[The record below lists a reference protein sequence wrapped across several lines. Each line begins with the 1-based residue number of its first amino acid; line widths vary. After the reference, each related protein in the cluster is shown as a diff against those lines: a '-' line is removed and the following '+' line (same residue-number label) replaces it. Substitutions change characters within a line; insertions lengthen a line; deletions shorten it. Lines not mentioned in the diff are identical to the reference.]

1 MPDAASPAATLDVDR
16 VYVIHVRKGA
26 EDRAAFIE
34 RQLAR
39 LGIEFEYVLDGDR
52 DQLTPQVMARWFHGA
67 MATPT
72 ADTSC
77 SFKHLTACERIVR
90 DGHDTALVLEDDI
103 VLPAHFV
110 EALNRSITELRT
122 RADASAGIGYISL
135 ENTGLETFIPPV
147 DGHTLVRADHGRAAG
162 AYWLSRG
169 AAERL
174 LHRAERERLGEP
186 FDHFQNRLARTGE
199 IELWWRHPAIA
210 EQGSHNGMFNSML
223 APDRAGPLRR
233 LKWRARKAWQLGIR
247 PLLARFYPV
256 LLALTALVAGAYL
269 LSALDAQETRVLED
283 SSRNRRITIAIYQP
297 PASTECTPAA
307 PCPVALLS
315 TGHGMKNG
323 QYAFLAR
330 AMARLGYL
338 VVGIQ
343 HEQPG
348 DPDLPFA
355 GNMMVLRMPFWRTG
369 VANLQFVR
377 ATLRHDYPQ
386 YDWDHLTLVGHS
398 HGGDVSALLAQEQPA
413 LVTALVTLDNRR
425 YPLPRTASPRVLSIR
440 AGRDIPADPGVIP
453 DAAAQASVGLRV
465 VTIEEAAHGDLTSM
479 GPRDVQAKVI
489 ALVTEFLTA
498 PAGRS

>member
-1 MPDAASPAATLDVDR
+1 
-16 VYVIHVRKGA
+16 
-26 EDRAAFIE
+26 
-34 RQLAR
+34 
-39 LGIEFEYVLDGDR
+39 
-52 DQLTPQVMARWFHGA
+52 
-67 MATPT
+67 
-72 ADTSC
+72 
-77 SFKHLTACERIVR
+77 
-90 DGHDTALVLEDDI
+90 
-103 VLPAHFV
+103 
-110 EALNRSITELRT
+110 
-122 RADASAGIGYISL
+122 
-135 ENTGLETFIPPV
+135 
-147 DGHTLVRADHGRAAG
+147 
-162 AYWLSRG
+162 
-169 AAERL
+169 
-174 LHRAERERLGEP
+174 
-186 FDHFQNRLARTGE
+186 
-199 IELWWRHPAIA
+199 LWWRHPAIA

-256 LLALTALVAGAYL
+256 LLALTALVAGPYL

-348 DPDLPFA
+348 DPELPFA

-377 ATLRHDYPQ
+377 ATLRHEYPQ

-398 HGGDVSALLAQEQPA
+398 HGGDVSALLAREQPA

-425 YPLPRTASPRVLSIR
+425 YPPPAYRQSQGTVDPRRQGHS
-440 AGRDIPADPGVIP
+440 
-453 DAAAQASVGLRV
+453 
-465 VTIEEAAHGDLTSM
+465 
-479 GPRDVQAKVI
+479 
-489 ALVTEFLTA
+489 
-498 PAGRS
+498 GRSRRHPRCRRPGQRGHAGGDDRGGGTWRPDQHGTPRCAGEGDRPGNGVPRPARGRS